1 MAQRINKTT
10 AALALAALTAGGLA
24 LAGLIVAI
32 VALGDDS
39 APASADAPFKSD
51 PDAYTRWFVEQAL
64 ERYETSGLEETV
76 AYYNTAASVDGQWYV
91 FIIDQDDTMIAH
103 AANPD
108 FVGRHV
114 SATVGP
120 NGYPAG
126 LAVAAAASED
136 GGWLDYTFP
145 NPATGGAETKHSWII
160 RHDGLIFG
168 SGWYERGPS
177 KADAPAY
184 TQAFVREA
192 VNLYN
197 ALGLEETIAY
207 YNSEEHI
214 DDQWYV
220 FIVNGDGYTISHYNP
235 ALRWRDPSL
244 RIDPTGYFYGD
255 DLLAATEA
263 GRWVNYV
270 IRNPESGQDQRKHTW
285 AVRHDGFLFGSGWYE
300 ALP

>member
-1 MAQRINKTT
+1 MAQRIPKST
-10 AALALAALTAGGLA
+10 AALALAAISAAGLA
-24 LAGLIVAI
+24 LAALIVAI
-32 VALGDDS
+32 LALGDDS
-39 APASADAPFKSD
+39 APASAEAPFKSD

-64 ERYETSGLEETV
+64 ERYEDAGLEETV

-91 FIIDQDDTMIAH
+91 FIIDGNDTMIAH

-108 FVGRHV
+108 FVGQHV
-114 SATVGP
+114 SAAVGT
-120 NGYPAG
+120 NGYPSG
-126 LAVAAAASED
+126 LAVAAAAGED

-145 NPATGGAETKHSWII
+145 NFATGGAETKHSWII

-197 ALGLEETIAY
+197 ALGLEETVAY
-207 YNSEEHI
+207 YNTEEHI

-220 FIVNGDGYTISHYNP
+220 FIIDGDGYTISHYNP
-235 ALRWRDPSL
+235 EYRGRDPNL

-255 DLLAATEA
+255 DLLAATET

-285 AVRHDGFLFGSGWYE
+285 AVRHDGLLFASGWYE

>member
-1 MAQRINKTT
+1 MAQRIPKST
-10 AALALAALTAGGLA
+10 AALALAALAAGGLA
-24 LAGLIVAI
+24 LAALIVAI

-39 APASADAPFKSD
+39 APASAEAPFKSD

-76 AYYNTAASVDGQWYV
+76 AYYNTAASLDGQWYV
-91 FIIDQDDTMIAH
+91 FIIDEDDTMIAH

-108 FVGRHV
+108 FVGQHV
-114 SATVGP
+114 SAAVGP
-120 NGYPAG
+120 NGYPSG

-136 GGWLDYTFP
+136 GGWIDYSFP
-145 NPATGGAETKHSWII
+145 NFDTGGAETKHSWII

-197 ALGLEETIAY
+197 ALGLEETVAY
-207 YNSEEHI
+207 YNTEEHI

-220 FIVNGDGYTISHYNP
+220 FIIDEDGYTISHYNP
-235 ALRWRDPSL
+235 ALRGRDPSL

-255 DLLAATEA
+255 DLLAATET

-285 AVRHDGFLFGSGWYE
+285 AVRHDGLLFASGWYE

>member
-1 MAQRINKTT
+1 MAQRMSKST
-10 AALALAALTAGGLA
+10 AALALAVLAAGGLA

-39 APASADAPFKSD
+39 APASAEAPLKSD

-91 FIIDQDDTMIAH
+91 FIFDQDDTMLAH
-103 AANPD
+103 AADPD
-108 FVGRHV
+108 LVGRHV
-114 SATVGP
+114 SAAVGP

-126 LAVAAAASED
+126 LAIAAAATED
-136 GGWLDYTFP
+136 GGWIDYTFP

-160 RHDGLIFG
+160 RHDGFLFG
-168 SGWYERGPS
+168 SGWYERGPR

-197 ALGLEETIAY
+197 ALGLEETVAY
-207 YNSEEHI
+207 YNTEESI

-220 FIVNGDGYTISHYNP
+220 FIIDGDGYTISHYNP
-235 ALRWRDPSL
+235 ALRGRDPSL
-244 RIDPTGYFYGD
+244 RVDPTGYFYGD
-255 DLLAATEA
+255 DLLAATET

-285 AVRHDGFLFGSGWYE
+285 AVRHDGLLFASGWYE